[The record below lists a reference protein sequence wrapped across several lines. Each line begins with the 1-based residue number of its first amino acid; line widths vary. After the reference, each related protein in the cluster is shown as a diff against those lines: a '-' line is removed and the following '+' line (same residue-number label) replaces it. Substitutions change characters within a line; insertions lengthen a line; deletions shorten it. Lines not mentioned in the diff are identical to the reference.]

1 MDGKGGKDFIIFH
14 SRRKVINLC
23 KNFLVLAEDLKD
35 RKQPITEEDYQ
46 KLRKRVLDSGN
57 DTIREIEE
65 SLDSFDI
72 KLK

>member
-1 MDGKGGKDFIIFH
+1 MEKGGRDFIVFH

-23 KNFLVLAEDLKD
+23 KNFLILTEDLKD
-35 RKQPITEEDYQ
+35 KNQPMTEEDYQ
-46 KLRKRVLDSGN
+46 KLRKRVLDAGN

-65 SLDSFDI
+65 SLDNFDI